1 MKIAHKSVLG
11 TMALGLCV
19 LAAQPAHAQAL
30 GYLGQQHVATGFQ
43 YNGTVVGGLSSID
56 LDAATGRFFA
66 ISDDRSAANPA
77 RYYTLDLDL
86 TKFQRSASPGMA
98 GVSFTGVTTILTP
111 AGAAFGLNQVDPEG
125 MRLDA
130 KTGTLYWSNE
140 GQRSGAGLQDPTVRE
155 MKLDGSHVR
164 DFAVPANYGTAT
176 GLPGTQGIRNNLA
189 FESVAISSDGK
200 TLWTATENAL
210 IQDGPVATTANGSA
224 VRMLSFDIA
233 TGAAGK
239 QFIVNTD
246 PVAIAPQPAGG
257 FATNGL
263 TDLLALNAHQF
274 IGIERS
280 FAAGANTPGA
290 GPNGLPTGNT
300 IKLVLIDIAAATD
313 VSGMEAIDGT
323 VVAASKT
330 ELLNLSTL
338 KNDDGSFL
346 ATDNIEGL
354 SFGPMVDGKRT
365 LILVSDNNFSPT
377 QFTQFVALSVNAP
390 IPEPQTYA
398 LLLAGLG
405 LVAGAARRRN
415 AGARAGQGAPGS
427 QPA

>member
-1 MKIAHKSVLG
+1 MKRVLFI
-11 TMALGLCV
+11 LSV
-19 LAAQPAHAQAL
+19 LAASMAQAQSL

-43 YNGTVVGGLSSID
+43 YGGTVVGGLSSID
-56 LDAATGRFFA
+56 YDATAGRFFA

-77 RYYTLDLDL
+77 RYYTLELDL
-86 TKFQRSASPGMA
+86 TKFQRNASPGMA
-98 GVSFTGVTTILTP
+98 GVSFTSVTTILTP
-111 AGAAFGLNQVDPEG
+111 AGAAFGLNRVDPEG

-140 GQRSGAGLQDPTVRE
+140 GQRSGGGLQDPTVRE

-164 DFAVPANYGTAT
+164 DFAVPTHYGTAT

-210 IQDGPVATTANGSA
+210 IQDGPVATTTNGSA

-233 TGAAGK
+233 SGAAGK

-246 PVAIAPQPAGG
+246 AVAIAPLPGG

-263 TDLLALNAHQF
+263 TDLLALNSHQF
-274 IGIERS
+274 IGIVRS

-300 IKLVLIDIAAATD
+300 IKLVLIDIAKATD
-313 VSGMEAIDGT
+313 VSGMETIDGS

-354 SFGPMVDGKRT
+354 SFGPDVNGKRS
-365 LILVSDNNFSPT
+365 LILVSDNNFSAT
-377 QFTQFVALSVNAP
+377 QFTQFIALEVTGP

-398 LLLAGLG
+398 LMLAGLLG
-405 LVAGAARRRN
+405 VGWVARRRR
-415 AGARAGQGAPGS
+415 G
-427 QPA
+427 

>member
-1 MKIAHKSVLG
+1 MKSIVLCLS
-11 TMALGLCV
+11 A
-19 LAAQPAHAQAL
+19 LAASTAQAQSL
-30 GYLGQQHVATGFQ
+30 AYIGQQHVVTGFLHG
-43 YNGTVVGGLSSID
+43 GTVVGGLSSID
-56 LDAATGRFFA
+56 YDVANSRYFA
-66 ISDDRSAANPA
+66 ISDDRSASNPA

-86 TKFQRSASPGMA
+86 AQFQRSASPGMA
-98 GVSFTGVTTILTP
+98 GVGFTGVTTILTP

-125 MRLDA
+125 MRFDS
-130 KTGTLYWSNE
+130 KSGTLYWSNE
-140 GQRSGAGLQDPTVRE
+140 GQRSAAGLQDPTVRE

-189 FESVAISSDGK
+189 FENLAISSDGK

-210 IQDGPVATTANGSA
+210 IQDGPPATTLNGSA
-224 VRMLSFDIA
+224 VRMLSFDI
-233 TGAAGK
+233 TSGVAGK
-239 QFIVNTD
+239 QFIVNID
-246 PVAIAPQPAGG
+246 PVALPPVAGG

-280 FAAGANTPGA
+280 FAAGAATPGS

-300 IKLVLIDIAAATD
+300 IKLVLIDTAAATD

-323 VVAASKT
+323 VIAASKT

-354 SFGPMVDGKRT
+354 SFGPAYRGNRT
-365 LILVSDNNFSPT
+365 LLLVSDNNFSPT
-377 QFTQFVALSVNAP
+377 QFTQFIALEVTGP
-390 IPEPQTYA
+390 IPEPGTYG
-398 LLLAGLG
+398 LMLAGLLGVG
-405 LVAGAARRRN
+405 LAARRGRRCTVQTPDGKSG
-415 AGARAGQGAPGS
+415 AGRP
-427 QPA
+427 

>member
-1 MKIAHKSVLG
+1 MKRVLFALSVLAG
-11 TMALGLCV
+11 SM
-19 LAAQPAHAQAL
+19 AQAHSL
-30 GYLGQQHVATGFQ
+30 TYLGQQHVSTGFQ
-43 YNGTVVGGLSSID
+43 YGGTTVGGLSSID
-56 LDAATGRFFA
+56 RDAAAGRFFA
-66 ISDDRSAANPA
+66 ISDDRSATNPA

-86 TKFQRSASPGMA
+86 SKFQRSASPGMA
-98 GVSFTGVTTILTP
+98 GVNFTSVTTILTP
-111 AGAAFGLNQVDPEG
+111 AGAAFGINQVDPEG

-140 GQRSGAGLQDPTVRE
+140 GQRSASGLQDPTVRE

-210 IQDGPVATTANGSA
+210 IQDGPPATTLNGSA
-224 VRMLSFDIA
+224 VRLLSFDIA
-233 TGAAGK
+233 TGAASR

-246 PVAIAPQPAGG
+246 PVAIAPLVPGG

-300 IKLVLIDIAAATD
+300 IKLVLIDIAKATD
-313 VSGMEAIDGT
+313 VSGMDAIDGT

-354 SFGPMVDGKRT
+354 SFGPVYNGKRS
-365 LILVSDNNFSPT
+365 LILVSDNNFSAT
-377 QFTQFVALSVNAP
+377 QFTQFIALEVTGP

-398 LLLAGLG
+398 LMLAGLAGVG
-405 LVAGAARRRN
+405 LIARRR
-415 AGARAGQGAPGS
+415 RPGE
-427 QPA
+427 

>member
-1 MKIAHKSVLG
+1 MVMKRVLWV
-11 TMALGLCV
+11 LSV
-19 LAAQPAHAQAL
+19 LAASMAQAQSL
-30 GYLGQQHVATGFQ
+30 SYLGQQHVVTGFQ
-43 YNGTVVGGLSSID
+43 FGGTVVGGLSSID
-56 LDAATGRFFA
+56 YDASASRYFA
-66 ISDDRSAANPA
+66 ISDDRSALNPA
-77 RYYTLDLDL
+77 RYYTLELDL
-86 TKFQRSASPGMA
+86 TKFQRAGNPGMA

-111 AGAAFGLNQVDPEG
+111 AGAAFALNQVDPEG

-140 GQRSGAGLQDPTVRE
+140 GQRTNAGLQNPTLRE
-155 MKLDGSHVR
+155 MKLDGGHVR
-164 DFAVPANYGTAT
+164 DFAVPAIFGTST
-176 GLPGTQGIRNNLA
+176 GFPGTQGIVNNLA

-210 IQDGPVATTANGSA
+210 IQDGPVATTINGSA

-233 TGAAGK
+233 SGAAGK

-246 PVAIAPQPAGG
+246 PVAIAPLLPGG

-280 FAAGANTPGA
+280 FAAGAGTPGT

-300 IKLVLIDIAAATD
+300 IKLVLIDASAATD
-313 VSGMEAIDGT
+313 VSGMDMIDST
-323 VVAASKT
+323 VVAATKT

-354 SFGPMVDGKRT
+354 TFGPELNGKRT
-365 LILVSDNNFSPT
+365 LLLVSDNNFSST
-377 QFTQFVALSVNAP
+377 QFTQFIALEVTGP

-398 LLLAGLG
+398 LMLAGLLG
-405 LVAGAARRRN
+405 VGVAARRR
-415 AGARAGQGAPGS
+415 R
-427 QPA
+427 

>member
-1 MKIAHKSVLG
+1 MKRVLFALSVLAVS
-11 TMALGLCV
+11 M
-19 LAAQPAHAQAL
+19 AQAQSL

-43 YNGTVVGGLSSID
+43 YGGTVVGGLSSID
-56 LDAATGRFFA
+56 HDTAAGRLFA
-66 ISDDRSAANPA
+66 ISDDRSATNPA

-86 TKFQRSASPGMA
+86 SKFQRSASPGMA
-98 GVSFTGVTTILTP
+98 GVSFTSVMTIQTP
-111 AGAAFGLNQVDPEG
+111 LGAAFGINQVDPEG

-140 GQRSGAGLQDPTVRE
+140 GQRSAGGLQDPTVRE

-164 DFAVPANYGTAT
+164 DFAVPTIYGTAT

-210 IQDGPVATTANGSA
+210 IQDGPAATTTNGSA

-246 PVAIAPQPAGG
+246 PVAIAPLLPGG

-263 TDLLALNAHQF
+263 TDLLALNSHQF

-280 FAAGANTPGA
+280 FAALANTPGA

-300 IKLVLIDIAAATD
+300 IKLVLIDIAKATD
-313 VSGMEAIDGT
+313 VSGMDAIDGT
-323 VVAASKT
+323 VVAASKI

-354 SFGPMVDGKRT
+354 TFGPQYNGRRT
-365 LILVSDNNFSPT
+365 LILVSDNNFSQT
-377 QFTQFVALSVNAP
+377 QFTQFIALEVTGP

-398 LLLAGLG
+398 LLLTGLLG
-405 LVAGAARRRN
+405 VGWVARRQR
-415 AGARAGQGAPGS
+415 R
-427 QPA
+427 

>member
-1 MKIAHKSVLG
+1 MKRVLF
-11 TMALGLCV
+11 TLSV
-19 LAAQPAHAQAL
+19 LAASMAQAQSL

-43 YNGTVVGGLSSID
+43 YSGTKVGGLSSID
-56 LDAATGRFFA
+56 HDAAAGRFFA
-66 ISDDRSAANPA
+66 ISDDRSALNPA
-77 RYYTLDLDL
+77 RYYTLELDL

-98 GVSFTGVTTILTP
+98 GVSFTSVTTILTP
-111 AGAAFGLNQVDPEG
+111 AGVAFGQNQVDPEG

-140 GQRSGAGLQDPTVRE
+140 GQRSNTGLQDPTVRE

-210 IQDGPVATTANGSA
+210 IQDGPPATPLNGSA

-246 PVAIAPQPAGG
+246 PVAIAPVAGG

-280 FAAGANTPGA
+280 FATGAATPGT
-290 GPNGLPTGNT
+290 GPNGQPTGNT
-300 IKLVLIDIAAATD
+300 IKLVLIDIAKGSSD
-313 VSGMEAIDGT
+313 REVKKQAIFWLGQSNDKR
-323 VVAASKT
+323 ALDYFESI
-330 ELLNLSTL
+330 L
-338 KNDDGSFL
+338 K
-346 ATDNIEGL
+346 
-354 SFGPMVDGKRT
+354 R
-365 LILVSDNNFSPT
+365 
-377 QFTQFVALSVNAP
+377 
-390 IPEPQTYA
+390 
-398 LLLAGLG
+398 
-405 LVAGAARRRN
+405 
-415 AGARAGQGAPGS
+415 
-427 QPA
+427 

>member
-1 MKIAHKSVLG
+1 MKRVLFALSVLAG
-11 TMALGLCV
+11 SM
-19 LAAQPAHAQAL
+19 AQAQSL
-30 GYLGQQHVATGFQ
+30 TYLGQQHVATGFQ
-43 YNGTVVGGLSSID
+43 YGGTTVGGLSSID
-56 LDAATGRFFA
+56 RDAAAGRFFA
-66 ISDDRSAANPA
+66 ISDDRSATNPA

-86 TKFQRSASPGMA
+86 SKFQRSASPGMA
-98 GVSFTGVTTILTP
+98 GVNFTSVTTILTP
-111 AGAAFGLNQVDPEG
+111 AGAAFGINQVDPEG

-140 GQRSGAGLQDPTVRE
+140 GQRSASGLQDPTVRE

-210 IQDGPVATTANGSA
+210 IQDGPPATTLNGSA
-224 VRMLSFDIA
+224 VRLLSFDIA
-233 TGAAGK
+233 TGAASR

-246 PVAIAPQPAGG
+246 PVAIAPLVPGG

-300 IKLVLIDIAAATD
+300 IKLVLIDIAKATD
-313 VSGMEAIDGT
+313 VSGMDAIDGT

-354 SFGPMVDGKRT
+354 SFGPVYNGKRS
-365 LILVSDNNFSPT
+365 LILVSDNNFSAT
-377 QFTQFVALSVNAP
+377 QFTQFIALEVTGP

-398 LLLAGLG
+398 LMLAGLAGVG
-405 LVAGAARRRN
+405 LIARRR
-415 AGARAGQGAPGS
+415 RPGE
-427 QPA
+427 

>member
-1 MKIAHKSVLG
+1 MKRCLFTLS
-11 TMALGLCV
+11 ALAFSL
-19 LAAQPAHAQAL
+19 AQAQSL

-43 YNGTVVGGLSSID
+43 YGGTTVGGLSSID
-56 LDAATGRFFA
+56 LDAAAGRFFA
-66 ISDDRSAANPA
+66 ISDDRSATNPA

-86 TKFQRSASPGMA
+86 SKFQRSASPGMA
-98 GVSFTGVTTILTP
+98 GVNFTSVTTILTP
-111 AGAAFGLNQVDPEG
+111 AGAAFGTNQVDPEG

-140 GQRSGAGLQDPTVRE
+140 GQRSASGLQDPTVRE
-155 MKLDGSHVR
+155 MKLDGGYLR
-164 DFAVPANYGTAT
+164 DFAVPALYGTST
-176 GLPGTQGIRNNLA
+176 GLPGSQGIRNNLA
-189 FESVAISSDGK
+189 FESVTISSDGK

-210 IQDGPVATTANGSA
+210 IQDGPPATTLNGSA

-233 TGAAGK
+233 SGAAGK
-239 QFIVNTD
+239 QFIVNTE
-246 PVAIAPQPAGG
+246 PVAIAPLPGG

-280 FAAGANTPGA
+280 FAAGANTPGE

-300 IKLVLIDIAAATD
+300 IKLVLIDTTSATD
-313 VSGMEAIDGT
+313 VSGMDAIDGT
-323 VVAASKT
+323 VVAASKS

-354 SFGPMVDGKRT
+354 SFGPEYNGKRT

-377 QFTQFVALSVNAP
+377 QFTQFIALEVTGP

-398 LLLAGLG
+398 LMLAGLLGVG
-405 LVAGAARRRN
+405 LAARRRH
-415 AGARAGQGAPGS
+415 P
-427 QPA
+427 